1 MGCDPLSDPS
11 YTCTIPLILQAVEYG
26 NISPNLTD
34 MKGMDVPYAFC
45 GSLTRSFTVLDDIMK
60 ASLAF
65 TDKCCV
71 RVSNLTD
78 LAL

>member
-34 MKGMDVPYAFC
+34 MKGMFPMRFV
-45 GSLTRSFTVLDDIMK
+45 GH
-60 ASLAF
+60 
-65 TDKCCV
+65 
-71 RVSNLTD
+71 
-78 LAL
+78 

>member
-1 MGCDPLSDPS
+1 MGIFPLPQ
-11 YTCTIPLILQAVEYG
+11 YERE
-26 NISPNLTD
+26 
-34 MKGMDVPYAFC
+34 DVPYAFC